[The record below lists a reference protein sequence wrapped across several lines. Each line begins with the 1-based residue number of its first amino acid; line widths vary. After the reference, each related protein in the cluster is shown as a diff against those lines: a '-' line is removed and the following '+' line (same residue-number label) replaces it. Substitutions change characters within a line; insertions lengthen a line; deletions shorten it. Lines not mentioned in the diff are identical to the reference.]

1 MKDDRKGYARAGRP
15 VIRSAF
21 LRTIRMTGRS
31 PYNYNGDCAYT
42 NEFPLLAEGPYV
54 VIPTIN

>member
-1 MKDDRKGYARAGRP
+1 MKEDRKSYARAGRP
-15 VIRSAF
+15 VIRSTF

-31 PYNYNGDCAYT
+31 PYNYNRDCDYT

-54 VIPTIN
+54 VILIN